1 LGQEKDKLAMALRTR
16 TTEFEDIRVKVGKL
30 EQDNYRARELEAN
43 YNETQVTLKGNLESD
58 EYDNG

>member
-1 LGQEKDKLAMALRTR
+1 MALRTR